1 MLPLLVAEGTVTD
14 ATVTALTGIVSQM
27 TDAVTKVAPLAIPVI
42 GAGLVVTIGIKVFKR
57 VSGKIQFCH
66 SVAKCHAFF

>member
-1 MLPLLVAEGTVTD
+1 MLPLLICEGGTVTD
-14 ATVTALTGIVSQM
+14 ATVSALTGIVTQM

-57 VSGKIQFCH
+57 VSGKI
-66 SVAKCHAFF
+66 

>member
-1 MLPLLVAEGTVTD
+1 MLPLLVAEGTVTE
-14 ATVTALTGIVSQM
+14 ATVTALTGIVTQM

-57 VSGKIQFCH
+57 VSGKI
-66 SVAKCHAFF
+66 